1 MSMDIDRIEA
11 VLRLLSR
18 QGHVE
23 ELQVESESF
32 RLSARRLPGLAP
44 MGEPEP
50 SAESAPPRPHII
62 QAPRVGVFRA
72 AETPL
77 ISGAHVETGVVV
89 GNIESMRILNP
100 ITAEAGGWIEEVL
113 IEDGDP
119 VEFGQSLFILAPE
132 AVASAPPQE

>member
-32 RLSARRLPGLAP
+32 RLSVRRLPGLAP

-72 AETPL
+72 AATPL
-77 ISGAHVETGVVV
+77 IAGTHVATGDVV
-89 GNIESMRILNP
+89 GSLESMRILNP
-100 ITAEAGGWIEEVL
+100 ITAEEAGWIEEVFV
-113 IEDGDP
+113 EDGDP
-119 VEFGQSLFILAPE
+119 VEFGQSLFVLAPE
-132 AVASAPPQE
+132 AVASVSPHE

>member
-1 MSMDIDRIEA
+1 MPMDIDRIEA

-32 RLSARRLPGLAP
+32 RLSARRLPGFAP

-62 QAPRVGVFRA
+62 QAPRVGIFRA
-72 AETPL
+72 AAPPVGT
-77 ISGAHVETGVVV
+77 GAHVDSGVVV
-89 GNIESMRILNP
+89 GSIESMRILNP
-100 ITAEAGGWIEEVL
+100 IAAEAAGCIEEVL
-113 IEDGDP
+113 VEDGDP
-119 VEFGQSLFILAPE
+119 VEFGQSLFVVAPE
-132 AVASAPPQE
+132 ATA

>member
-1 MSMDIDRIEA
+1 MNLDRIEA

-44 MGEPEP
+44 LGIPEP
-50 SAESAPPRPHII
+50 SAESAPPRPRVIT
-62 QAPRVGVFRA
+62 APRVGIFRA
-72 AETPL
+72 GKAPL
-77 ISGAHVETGVVV
+77 TKGAQVTADTVV
-89 GNIESMRILNP
+89 GSIDSMRILNP
-100 ITAEAGGWIEEVL
+100 ITADADGWVEEVL

-132 AVASAPPQE
+132 AAPALPLE